1 MLQKDAADIELEN
14 TVRRLLESA
23 AGASAPIVSA
33 LTERKQAPVSDSIGT
48 EKISHD
54 LRASLNIIIGFT
66 ELMLDEVTGKI
77 SAEQRR
83 CLTDVLNNGKRLMD
97 LSENI
102 IKRLEKAGENS
113 R

>member
-23 AGASAPIVSA
+23 AGASAQAASA
-33 LTERKQAPVSDSIGT
+33 LPEHKQVLVSQPAGT
-48 EKISHD
+48 EKIAHD

-102 IKRLEKAGENS
+102 IKQLEKAGENS